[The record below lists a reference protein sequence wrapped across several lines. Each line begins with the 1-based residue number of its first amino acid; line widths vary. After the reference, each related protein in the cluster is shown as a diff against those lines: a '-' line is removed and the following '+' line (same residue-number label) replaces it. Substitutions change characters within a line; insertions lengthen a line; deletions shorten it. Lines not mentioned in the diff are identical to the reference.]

1 MQAGILAGVLTFRT
15 SSRRSSSSLSQQ
27 TEGKRHAEQEAS
39 AVAAGRRLWEADKA
53 VPGLTGRSFAVPPV
67 SIPP

>member
-1 MQAGILAGVLTFRT
+1 MQAGILVGVLTFRI
-15 SSRRSSSSLSQQ
+15 SSRRWSSSLSQQ

-39 AVAAGRRLWEADKA
+39 AVASGRRLWEADKA
-53 VPGLTGRSFAVPPV
+53 VPGLTGRSIAVSPV